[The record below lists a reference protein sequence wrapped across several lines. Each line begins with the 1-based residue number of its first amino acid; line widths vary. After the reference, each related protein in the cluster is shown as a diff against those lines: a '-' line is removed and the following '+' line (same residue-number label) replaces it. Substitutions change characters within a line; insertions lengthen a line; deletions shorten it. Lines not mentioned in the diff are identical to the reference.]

1 MNTFQ
6 GKLEIRQAKKSDL
19 ISIKSLL
26 ESFSLPSV
34 DVDNHISNFFVL
46 ECEENIE
53 GVVGIEMYG
62 ETALLRSLAIQ
73 KELQKK
79 GYGRKLCNKLISYA
93 KTFNVKNVYLLTQ
106 TAKDFFSREGFQII
120 SREAVPEEIKQ
131 TYEYTTLC
139 PSDST
144 CMVKKINE

>member
-1 MNTFQ
+1 MNRFQ

-19 ISIKSLL
+19 NGIKSLL
-26 ESFSLPSV
+26 ESVSLPSA
-34 DVDNHISNFFVL
+34 DIDNHISNFLLL
-46 ECEENIE
+46 ECDGNIA
-53 GVVGIEMYG
+53 GTVGMEMYG

-73 KELQKK
+73 KEFQKK
-79 GYGRKLCNKLISYA
+79 GYGRKLCNKLLSDAGI
-93 KTFNVKNVYLLTQ
+93 FNVKNVYLLTE

-120 SREAVPEEIKQ
+120 SREAVPEEIKR